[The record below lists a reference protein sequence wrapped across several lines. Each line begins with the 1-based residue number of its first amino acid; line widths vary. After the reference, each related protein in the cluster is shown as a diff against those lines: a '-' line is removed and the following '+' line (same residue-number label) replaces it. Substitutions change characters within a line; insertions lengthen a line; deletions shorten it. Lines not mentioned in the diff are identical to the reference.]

1 MKSNIVRY
9 FLGFWLF
16 CGLVAALSSAPAL
29 AQSGPSNAR
38 PLDFKDFK
46 TRYQSVGTTPEGAV
60 KMYFDALYSYID
72 PDRQAEGAKMLR
84 YSLHEQK
91 NWEKSAAWATFVSR
105 LKDPSYHYIF
115 RSFAQGTSPQNSYA
129 MDPDDY
135 QLIFV
140 GTRAET
146 DYVQVTL
153 KSTGADSPRPVQVR
167 KFEDGLWY
175 VTNNHGTYVQVRP
188 SVNQVYT
195 GGHDA
200 DLD

>member
-1 MKSNIVRY
+1 
-9 FLGFWLF
+9 
-16 CGLVAALSSAPAL
+16 
-29 AQSGPSNAR
+29 
-38 PLDFKDFK
+38 
-46 TRYQSVGTTPEGAV
+46 
-60 KMYFDALYSYID
+60 
-72 PDRQAEGAKMLR
+72 MLR

-188 SVNQVYT
+188 SVNQVST